1 MKTTA
6 TLGSNRKIHIF
17 FYGKNNDG
25 SRKYGGDVAISL
37 TNPPGHYIKPC
48 EGRNFKDKLQLP
60 NQDGDI
66 RIWTITK
73 NSGSLRIHV
82 NGVQVRQLKF
92 AESESRA
99 DRCPSVYGRTVK
111 MVMFGTIE
119 NDTASEEFRARPIRK
134 LSR

>member
-1 MKTTA
+1 M
-6 TLGSNRKIHIF
+6 
-17 FYGKNNDG
+17 
-25 SRKYGGDVAISL
+25 AISL
-37 TNPPGHYIKPC
+37 TNPPGHYIQPC
-48 EGRNFKDKLQLP
+48 EGRDFKDKLQLP

-73 NSGSLRIHV
+73 NSGSLTIHV
-82 NGVQVRQLKF
+82 NGVQVRQFKF
-92 AESESRA
+92 AESESRP

-111 MVMFGTIE
+111 MVMFRDPTTADGTIE